1 MSFILFYFLLQ
12 KVSRIRAAMDHFA
25 RRIDLVLQL
34 CLARKKLKKMQSQR
48 EYLLINYLKK
58 KLKSMTYSGI
68 LS

>member
-34 CLARKKLKKMQSQR
+34 CLARKKLMKKMPNQR
-48 EYLLINYLKK
+48 EYLLINYF
-58 KLKSMTYSGI
+58 
-68 LS
+68 